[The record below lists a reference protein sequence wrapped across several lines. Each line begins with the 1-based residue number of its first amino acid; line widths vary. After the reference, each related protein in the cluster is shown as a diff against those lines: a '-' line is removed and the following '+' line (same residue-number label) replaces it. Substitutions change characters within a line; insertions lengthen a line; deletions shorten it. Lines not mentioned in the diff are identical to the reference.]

1 MSSRTHEAGPRRSA
15 LADPTRPGPCSRLL
29 LMLTTMNH
37 HHFGSPMGKACFEA
51 AAALL
56 RLARIQ
62 FHAGDAADAHALIGQ
77 AKDLLGK
84 SQAPG
89 VLTGLLDEA
98 ERLAGPVAPAAAPR
112 SHGRVRRPDGLTAR
126 EAEVLGLLAGGN
138 SNDEIAAELV
148 ISVYTV
154 VRHLQNAYR
163 KIGVRNRAQA
173 AAYMVLNG

>member
-1 MSSRTHEAGPRRSA
+1 MTAAAVRASAELLADRGELVGADQAARSA
-15 LADPTRPGPCSRLL
+15 LERTRRGQ
-29 LMLTTMNH
+29 
-37 HHFGSPMGKACFEA
+37 ACFEA

-62 FHAGDAADAHALIGQ
+62 FHAGDAAVAHALIGQ

-89 VLTGLLDEA
+89 ILTGLLDET

-112 SHGRVRRPDGLTAR
+112 SHGRVRRPDGLTDR

>member
-1 MSSRTHEAGPRRSA
+1 MTAAAVRASAELLADRGELVGADQAARSA
-15 LADPTRPGPCSRLL
+15 LERTRRGQ
-29 LMLTTMNH
+29 
-37 HHFGSPMGKACFEA
+37 ACFEA

-62 FHAGDAADAHALIGQ
+62 FHAGDAADARALIGQ

-89 VLTGLLDEA
+89 ILTGLLDET

-126 EAEVLGLLAGGN
+126 EAEVLGLLAAGN

-148 ISVYTV
+148 ISVHTV

-163 KIGVRNRAQA
+163 KIRVRNRAQA

>member
-1 MSSRTHEAGPRRSA
+1 MTAAAVRASAELLADRGELVGADQAARSA
-15 LADPTRPGPCSRLL
+15 LERTRRGQ
-29 LMLTTMNH
+29 
-37 HHFGSPMGKACFEA
+37 ACFEA

-62 FHAGDAADAHALIGQ
+62 FHAGDAADARALIGQ

-89 VLTGLLDEA
+89 ILTGLLDET
-98 ERLAGPVAPAAAPR
+98 ERLAGPLAPAAAPR

>member
-1 MSSRTHEAGPRRSA
+1 MTAAAVRASAELLADRGELVGADQAARSA
-15 LADPTRPGPCSRLL
+15 LERTRRGQ
-29 LMLTTMNH
+29 
-37 HHFGSPMGKACFEA
+37 ACFEA

-89 VLTGLLDEA
+89 ILTGLLDET

>member
-1 MSSRTHEAGPRRSA
+1 MTAAAVRASAELLADRGELVGADQAARSA
-15 LADPTRPGPCSRLL
+15 LERTRRGQ
-29 LMLTTMNH
+29 
-37 HHFGSPMGKACFEA
+37 ACFEA

-62 FHAGDAADAHALIGQ
+62 FHAGDAADARALIGQ

-89 VLTGLLDEA
+89 ILTGLLDET
-98 ERLAGPVAPAAAPR
+98 ERLAGPLAPAAAPR

-126 EAEVLGLLAGGN
+126 EAEVLGLLAAGN

-148 ISVYTV
+148 ISVHTV

-163 KIGVRNRAQA
+163 KIRVRNRAQA